1 MDLLF
6 FYGSAGYCWFS
17 VSRHS
22 LNTSLQ
28 IKINIK
34 TVQNIKS
41 RIQGKKEGKYAK
53 PLAKIQVRAIFHK
66 QDMRRNFLQLQI
78 CVETLC
84 QCSSTWSPTWR
95 PEINRNIWYGMVW
108 DGILYLNQDYVT
120 EFCYKRV
127 NISLEELKNI
137 KIILFLIHEL
147 FRWVRQPNSPI
158 EVTFFNQHDSSFGRQ
173 IQAWSITIPKTHS
186 ERRFV

>member
-95 PEINRNIWYGMVW
+95 PEINRNIC
-108 DGILYLNQDYVT
+108 
-120 EFCYKRV
+120 CYKDV
-127 NISLEELKNI
+127 NLSLEELENI
-137 KIILFLIHEL
+137 QIILRQLKAWFTSQYDIFL
-147 FRWVRQPNSPI
+147 F
-158 EVTFFNQHDSSFGRQ
+158 
-173 IQAWSITIPKTHS
+173 
-186 ERRFV
+186 